1 MDGAR
6 ERIINNALALAGR
19 EDDRIEILFDVVL
32 SAALACCNR
41 EDVPYR
47 MESALT
53 LILADMVKKG
63 GDANVKSMT
72 RGDVSVSYFEGDVK
86 ESLVP
91 FVKMRA
97 V

>member
-6 ERIINNALALAGR
+6 ERIINSALALTDR
-19 EDDRIEILFDVVL
+19 EDDRVQTLFEV
-32 SAALACCNR
+32 ALLNSLAYCNR
-41 EDVPYR
+41 EDVPYK
-47 MESALT
+47 MEGAVALV
-53 LILADMVKKG
+53 LADMLERG
-63 GDANVKSMT
+63 GENKVRSLT